1 MRSISAHQAL
11 LAVSDASDAAETRR
25 MAGRLV
31 SRAGLSDVEAGNVA
45 LVATELATNLLKHAR
60 HGVILAAAIE
70 RERSTAIELMALD
83 RGPGIRNLAQAMT
96 DGYSTAGSPGTGLG
110 AIQRLSNDFDVYSL
124 PDKGT
129 AVLARLWSL
138 REGVERE
145 MDFGVVFLP
154 KPGEEVSGDGWA
166 IEHLADRTVCM
177 VVDGLGH
184 GPDAAAA
191 AQAALLILQE
201 YRGCEPV
208 EIVERAHG
216 ALRSTRGAALAVA
229 TIEPAKKAVRFCGIG
244 NIAARIADA
253 AGVRHLVSLNGIVG
267 YEVRKISEFS
277 YPWSSE
283 SVLIM
288 HSDGLLSRWDLA
300 GYPALLR
307 RHPALI
313 AGVLYRDCTRGRDDV
328 TILSVRENMAR
339 AA

>member
-1 MRSISAHQAL
+1 MRSISAQQAL

-31 SRAGLSDVEAGNVA
+31 VRAGLGDVEAGNVA

-60 HGVILAAAIE
+60 RGMILAAAIE
-70 RERSTAIELMALD
+70 REQSVAIELIALD
-83 RGPGIRNLAQAMT
+83 HGPGIGNLAQAMS
-96 DGYSTAGSPGTGLG
+96 DGYSTAGSSGTGLG
-110 AIQRLSNDFDVYSL
+110 AIKRLSSDFDVYSL

-138 REGVERE
+138 AERVERDL
-145 MDFGVVFLP
+145 DFGVVFLP
-154 KPGEEVSGDGWA
+154 KPGEDVSGDGWA
-166 IEHLADRTVCM
+166 IERLADRTVCM

-201 YRGCEPV
+201 YRSCEPG

-229 TIEPAKKAVRFCGIG
+229 AIEPAKKVVRFCGVG
-244 NIAARIADA
+244 NVAARIAEA
-253 AGVRHLVSLNGIVG
+253 TSVRHLVSLNGIIG
-267 YEVRKISEFS
+267 HEARKITEFS
-277 YPWSSE
+277 YPWTSE

-300 GYPALLR
+300 AYPALLR

-313 AGVLYRDCTRGRDDV
+313 TGVLYRDCNRGGDDV
-328 TILSVRENMAR
+328 TILSVRERAAR